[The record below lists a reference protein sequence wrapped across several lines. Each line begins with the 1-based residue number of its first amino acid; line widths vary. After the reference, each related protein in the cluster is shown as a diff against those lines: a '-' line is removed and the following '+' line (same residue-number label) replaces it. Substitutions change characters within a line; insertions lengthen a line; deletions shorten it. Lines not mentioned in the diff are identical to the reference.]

1 MGTEGM
7 KAQSLVPSTSAPTVK
22 NVKAEDYAIPE
33 KYLDGA
39 EIPTYY
45 QFQSN
50 LVTDEDLKPGM
61 VRQLEVDK
69 RLTLPTRTHIRF
81 LITGQDVLHCFSI
94 PALGVKADAT
104 PGRLNR
110 INTFIQRE
118 GVFYG
123 QCSELCGTLHGF
135 MPIVCEAVS
144 PEVYAA
150 HARKWYKE

>member
-1 MGTEGM
+1 MG
-7 KAQSLVPSTSAPTVK
+7 
-22 NVKAEDYAIPE
+22 
-33 KYLDGA
+33 
-39 EIPTYY
+39 
-45 QFQSN
+45 
-50 LVTDEDLKPGM
+50 GM

-81 LITGQDVLHCFSI
+81 LCTGQDVLHNFSV
-94 PALGVKADAT
+94 PSLGVKTDCT

-110 INTFIQRE
+110 ITTFIQRE

-135 MPIVCEAVS
+135 MPIVVEAVS

-150 HARKWYKE
+150 HARKWYKGESTDVSGFMLRCALQYWHGVLDPCTHHRSM

>member
-1 MGTEGM
+1 MGARGRQEAWQ
-7 KAQSLVPSTSAPTVK
+7 K
-22 NVKAEDYAIPE
+22 YA
-33 KYLDGA
+33 G
-39 EIPTYY
+39 
-45 QFQSN
+45 
-50 LVTDEDLKPGM
+50 VG
-61 VRQLEVDK
+61 

-81 LITGQDVLHCFSI
+81 LCTAQDVLHNFAVFS
-94 PALGVKADAT
+94 LGVKTDCT

-110 INTFIQRE
+110 ITTFIQRE

-135 MPIVCEAVS
+135 MPIVVEAVS